1 MDGKVVLVTGAN
13 TGIGKET
20 AAAVAARGATTL
32 LACRNV
38 AKAHEAA
45 ADIQAMTGNEKVVV
59 LHLDLKDLAVVERC
73 ASDVSE
79 RFGRVDVLVN
89 NAGGWW
95 SSREVTAQGFEQTF
109 AVNYLGHYALTR
121 LLLESLRHAA
131 PSRIVNATSLAH
143 WFVRGIN
150 WDDLQ
155 SERQWRPPLAYAQSK
170 LALILFTRELARR
183 LDDSGIVV
191 HVGHPGVVRSRFGED
206 GDLHGASKAL
216 LRVSMLVSVPPARGA
231 RTSIHLATAPQVM
244 NSNGG
249 YWANA
254 KPARSSRAAR
264 DDDAAR
270 RLWDVSEELV
280 TGVGITLPSY

>member
-1 MDGKVVLVTGAN
+1 MDEKVVLVTGAN

-32 LACRNV
+32 LACRNL
-38 AKAHEAA
+38 AKGHEAA
-45 ADIQAMTGNEKVVV
+45 ADIRAMTGNENVVV
-59 LHLDLKDLAVVERC
+59 IQLDLKDLAAIERC
-73 ASDVSE
+73 ASEVND

-109 AVNYLGHYALTR
+109 AVNYLGHYVLTR

-131 PSRIVNATSLAH
+131 PSRIVNVTSLGH
-143 WFVRGIN
+143 FFVRGMN

-155 SERQWRPPLAYAQSK
+155 SERRWWPSQAYGQSK

-183 LDDSGIVV
+183 FGDSGIVA
-191 HVGHPGVVRSRFGED
+191 HVGHPGVARTRFGQD

-216 LRVSMLVSVPPARGA
+216 LRVTMLVSVPPERGA
-231 RTSIHLATAPQVM
+231 RTSIHLATSPEVVT
-244 NSNGG
+244 SNGR
-249 YWANA
+249 YWSHA

-270 RLWDVSEELV
+270 RLWDVSEQLV
-280 TGVGITLPSY
+280 TRVGMVLPSS